1 MTTGRTGIALIAA
14 VALGAAVAC
23 ENSFAPEVPALAGP
37 WRGAIEVTENSCTG
51 DTQDDVQTWLISQ
64 SGDVISIFFSH
75 QNYVGT
81 VERGGR
87 FETARSAQSPD
98 GLLQVSATIT
108 GEPRSGSR
116 LVATEIVEQSGPEA
130 TCRIVRLYTM
140 ERFGS

>member
-1 MTTGRTGIALIAA
+1 MTTGRPGTALITAL
-14 VALGAAVAC
+14 ALGATLAC

-87 FETARSAQSPD
+87 FETERSAQSPD
-98 GLLQVSATIT
+98 GTLQVAATIT
-108 GEPRSGSR
+108 GAPRSEGR
-116 LVATEIVEQSGPEA
+116 LVATEVVEQSGPA
-130 TCRIVRLYTM
+130 STCRIVRTYTM